1 MTETAVL
8 LADNGLNGGATTS
21 LSPADQATEPE
32 NNALAEEKIDRE
44 QLLIIS
50 SDLIWSLHRRI
61 SGRRFRGNKHDS
73 VKLGYARAL
82 VAALQCHNSIIK
94 DLEQEEIKARL
105 GRIEAALEIRD
116 QERKYLE
123 QVEREQ
129 AKRRRL

>member
-8 LADNGLNGGATTS
+8 LADNGLNGGATAP
-21 LSPADQATEPE
+21 LPAVNQATGPE
-32 NNALAEEKIDRE
+32 NDTHSEEKIDRE

-50 SDLIWSLHRRI
+50 TDLILSLHRRI

-82 VAALQCHNSIIK
+82 VAALQCHSSIIK

-105 GRIEAALEIRD
+105 GRIEAALEIRE